1 MVLNLA
7 AAPALTAFLKS
18 DRNIGALLIVTGE
31 DGVKVFLN
39 GKEYRR
45 ATQKGQLRIPNLDLK
60 PYTVRIAKDGFLE
73 APTQAAEV
81 HKGEETKLEFHLQP
95 MPRVASL
102 AIQGALAGTQIL
114 LDDNAIGTVQ
124 DDGSFTASSV
134 SPGSHTLELRHESYK
149 PKKIDKRFEAGA
161 TVQLASAE
169 IAMEKLQAALKIN
182 VTPADARLTI
192 ARSGEAPRQVAAGL
206 VNVADGSYTISG
218 HAPNYSDRSV
228 TVSVNPGETKPVDLV
243 LGKVEPQSAAGM
255 SDWDDPAGWV
265 KENEWFIRKGGNF
278 VGYKPAQT
286 NGTFVFTA
294 DLRKGKRLQWVA
306 SWSSPQS
313 FVLFQMDKKY
323 LYRVQVSGGKETQLT
338 KAPHPPVKQE
348 TYTIQ
353 MDVAP
358 GNVVNRMYD
367 GANWVVLDEWKEY
380 GRNFGDGKFGF
391 LLPGSDV
398 IALSNFTFT
407 PK

>member
-45 ATQKGQLRIPNLDLK
+45 ATQKGQLRIQNLDLK

-73 APTQAAEV
+73 APTQTAEI
-81 HKGEETKLEFHLQP
+81 HKGEEAKLEFHLQP

-102 AIQGALAGTQIL
+102 AIQGALPGAQVL
-114 LDDNAIGTVQ
+114 LDESPIGTVQ

-134 SPGSHTLELRHESYK
+134 SPGSHMLELRHDAYK
-149 PKKIDKRFEAGA
+149 PKKIEKRFDAGA
-161 TVQLASAE
+161 AIQLASAE
-169 IAMEKLQAALKIN
+169 IVMEKLQATLKIN

-192 ARSGEAPRQVAAGL
+192 ARVGEAPRPVNAGP
-206 VNVADGSYTISG
+206 VNVPDGSYTITG

-228 TVSVNPGETKPVDLV
+228 TVSVNPGETKPVDLT
-243 LGKVEPQSAAGM
+243 LGKVEPQSAGM

-265 KENEWFIRKGGNF
+265 KENEWYIRKGGNF

-286 NGTFVFTA
+286 NGSFVFTA

-313 FVLFQMDKKY
+313 FVLFQMDKKF
-323 LYRVQVSGGKETQLT
+323 LYRMQVAAGKETQLA
-338 KAPHPPVKQE
+338 KAQHPPIKQE
-348 TYTIQ
+348 IYTIQ

-358 GNVVNRMYD
+358 GSIVNRLYD
-367 GANWVVLDEWKEY
+367 GATWVVLDEWKEA

-391 LLPGSDV
+391 MLPGSDAL
-398 IALSNFTFT
+398 ALSNFTFT